1 MGLLLE
7 SLLQRI
13 NGASPGEFAS
23 GLLLESLLVGFCWRV
38 CYRELMGL
46 LLESLLQ
53 RINGASP
60 GEFATEN

>member
-23 GLLLESLLVGFCWRV
+23 GLLLESLL
-38 CYRELMGL
+38 
-46 LLESLLQ
+46 Q

>member
-23 GLLLESLLVGFCWRV
+23 GLLLESLLFSMIILIVYSERPPF
-38 CYRELMGL
+38 RE
-46 LLESLLQ
+46 
-53 RINGASP
+53 
-60 GEFATEN
+60 